1 MKKDILKDL
10 LDEKTTIARA
20 RSDLNFLK
28 KYVGNN
34 TLLDYISAMKWSSD
48 EKGGKKSVSF
58 INYDQKLLNAIDKKD
73 FKQSLLDERIN
84 AILSLDSP
92 YCELLYK
99 LYVEKLADE
108 EVCNQMDISKAT
120 KKRRLREA
128 FIQYAIYLGIEVY
141 KNKEENYKNDKK
153 LSEIEYDF
161 SQSGHVTVHDGG
173 HDTVHDSEHDTVHDE
188 IASAYEEKLIEFCK
202 IPRSRNEMQTFCKVG
217 SRPYFSRFIIQ
228 PLVEKGSLK
237 MTLPDKPKSKNQR
250 YFSFSEQP
258 NTSDF
263 VSQN

>member
-10 LDEKTTIARA
+10 LDEKATIIRA

-34 TLLDYISAMKWSSD
+34 TLLDYISAKWSSD

-58 INYDQKLLNAIDKKD
+58 INYDRKLLNAIGKKD

-99 LYVEKLADE
+99 LYVEKLTDE
-108 EVCNQMDISKAT
+108 DVCNQMEISKAT

-141 KNKEENYKNDKK
+141 KNEKKEVENSKKVEK
-153 LSEIEYDF
+153 LSEKQDIF
-161 SQSGHVTVHDGG
+161 SQSGHDSGHDTVHDGG
-173 HDTVHDSEHDTVHDE
+173 HDSVHDE
-188 IASAYEEKLIEFCK
+188 IASAYEEMLIEFCK
-202 IPRSRNEMQTFCKVG
+202 IPRSRDEMQTFCKVG
-217 SRPYFSRFIIQ
+217 SRPYFSRFIVQ

-237 MTLPDKPKSKNQR
+237 MTHPDKPKSKNQR
-250 YFSFSEQP
+250 YFSLNDHPDS
-258 NTSDF
+258 SDF

>member
-73 FKQSLLDERIN
+73 FKQSLLDERIK

-99 LYVEKLADE
+99 LYVEKLTDE
-108 EVCNQMDISKAT
+108 EICMQMQLSKPT
-120 KKRRLREA
+120 KYRKLQEA
-128 FIQYAIYLGIEVY
+128 YLQYAIYLGIEVY
-141 KNKEENYKNDKK
+141 IKAEKSSEKIKK
-153 LSEIEYDF
+153 VGEIEHDF
-161 SQSGHVTVHDGG
+161 SQSG
-173 HDTVHDSEHDTVHDE
+173 HDTVHDSGHDTVHDSGHDTVHDE

-202 IPRSRNEMQTFCKVG
+202 IPRSRNEMQIFCKVG

-250 YFSFSEQP
+250 YFSTYSLQKD
-258 NTSDF
+258 N
-263 VSQN
+263 VS